1 MSKIDDSSYITGE
14 APERALQQ
22 IFVQN
27 DLDPTI
33 RVALAHKGFRSC
45 ELMAA
50 AGSSDET
57 VLTRI
62 NMIIEEEEKIT
73 FGAPAVTK
81 FVWPHDEHDTVL
93 PAQKMM
99 QEIRIV
105 AIWNSS
111 KNCRDTRDEARAK
124 LEDNPEKIP
133 MIPEG
138 DWKVMRSSFMASH
151 DEIRFDDWVEPHR
164 LFLNRMRRDF
174 ILFGRV
180 IFYEAVQM
188 LVVADQV
195 RSIQGIAK
203 SVDDLLK
210 ATTDTLP
217 AQVGTEE
224 QLLDRITSF
233 LYGLE
238 FLGIM
243 QVEKTTSL
251 LYLEKLREFKRDYP
265 GLSFILFYDKLFRTE
280 VDREIKK
287 NPLMTFRAA
296 FINLLHR
303 SQDIR
308 SQTIVDVKAKGY
320 EKTLVAIKDQTGE
333 VANKTGGGP
342 LQSGTPKLPGDTIDN
357 DKISSKRAKNQRKA
371 ANKRRRFE
379 EAGSVYPNPYVN
391 GQTGGSASSQAWALL
406 QQGPGIRQ
414 GRS

>member
-1 MSKIDDSSYITGE
+1 
-14 APERALQQ
+14 
-22 IFVQN
+22 
-27 DLDPTI
+27 
-33 RVALAHKGFRSC
+33 
-45 ELMAA
+45 
-50 AGSSDET
+50 
-57 VLTRI
+57 
-62 NMIIEEEEKIT
+62 
-73 FGAPAVTK
+73 
-81 FVWPHDEHDTVL
+81 
-93 PAQKMM
+93 
-99 QEIRIV
+99 
-105 AIWNSS
+105 
-111 KNCRDTRDEARAK
+111 
-124 LEDNPEKIP
+124 
-133 MIPEG
+133 
-138 DWKVMRSSFMASH
+138 
-151 DEIRFDDWVEPHR
+151 
-164 LFLNRMRRDF
+164 
-174 ILFGRV
+174 
-180 IFYEAVQM
+180 
-188 LVVADQV
+188 VADQV

-265 GLSFILFYDKLFRTE
+265 GLPFILFYDKLFRTE

-406 QQGPGIRQ
+406 QQGKGRDQGSGKGVPKGAKGGSKGKPGSKDGDLEKSAMSRVPSERDGKKICRFYNSSAGCRFGDSCRFTHECLICDGQ
-414 GRS
+414 KHAWVDRHYRM